1 MANDNRTLGKFI
13 LDGIP
18 PAPRGIPQ
26 VEVTFDIDANGILHV
41 TAKDKATN
49 KEQSIK
55 ITHSSGLTDSEIDK
69 MKKDAKEHE
78 SEDKRRREEI
88 DTRNHADS
96 LVFQTEKQ
104 LKEFEDKLSS
114 EAKMTVETAVGRL
127 KEALKGTNTEEI
139 KSSMDALNAAW
150 NEVST
155 QMYSQATGDQK
166 QQGFGSQAEEQTQG
180 DGSKKKEDDKKVENA
195 DFEVID
201 DDSKK

>member
-1 MANDNRTLGKFI
+1 
-13 LDGIP
+13 
-18 PAPRGIPQ
+18 
-26 VEVTFDIDANGILHV
+26 V

-114 EAKMTVETAVGRL
+114 EAKMKVETAVGRL

-166 QQGFGSQAEEQTQG
+166 QQGFGSQAEEQTKG
-180 DGSKKKEDDKKVENA
+180 DGSEKKEDDKKVENA